1 VVRFCLPAA
10 SSIVSIAPG
19 ANMKPSFLFAGLVL
33 LSGVAAPGVAFAGCG
48 DTQVTGDQLALLL
61 PGRYACAADERPEWG
76 WKYQELHLASGTL
89 RDFKRGLRDSV
100 DPSKDVGNWRIVG
113 DAVEYSYLDASGSSG
128 PFPHTV
134 HGNGLG
140 AYSICKGGSEVA
152 SLQDDSGNGC
162 VAGGATT
169 MVFRGRSTNTEQP
182 RTNRGV
188 AAGQR

>member
-1 VVRFCLPAA
+1 
-10 SSIVSIAPG
+10 
-19 ANMKPSFLFAGLVL
+19 MKPSFLFAGLVL

-128 PFPHTV
+128 P
-134 HGNGLG
+134 
-140 AYSICKGGSEVA
+140 
-152 SLQDDSGNGC
+152 
-162 VAGGATT
+162 
-169 MVFRGRSTNTEQP
+169 P
-182 RTNRGV
+182 R
-188 AAGQR
+188 AP